1 MKSMAITR
9 RKLAILAAGLAALPV
24 AGRQALA
31 GSGTITLNIG
41 EAGFIIGASGGHGEL
56 LFRGVSYPLTV
67 GGVSVGFTIGAAAE
81 NLVGT
86 VLNINA
92 PADIQGTYA
101 QAGAGAAFGP
111 GGGAVTLSNPN
122 GVILNLQG
130 LEAGFM
136 ATLNLG
142 GLTIALK

>member
-1 MKSMAITR
+1 MKRLRLSR
-9 RKLAILAAGLAALPV
+9 RNAGLLAMAAAAVPF
-24 AGRQALA
+24 AARQALA

-41 EAGFIIGASGGHGEL
+41 EAGFIIGASGGQGDL

-67 GGVSVGFTIGAAAE
+67 GGVSVGFTIGAADE

-92 PADIQGTYA
+92 PADIEGAYA
-101 QAGAGAAFGP
+101 QAAANAAFGP
-111 GGGAVTLSNPN
+111 GGGVITLTNPN
-122 GVILNLQG
+122 GVVLNLQG

-142 GLTIALK
+142 GLTIALR